1 MKGRLNPDGYV
12 MDFGD
17 VKNVAM
23 CVFCDLVRARRV
35 QEVKSEIPASHV
47 K

>member
-17 VKNVAM
+17 VKNVIR
-23 CVFCDLVRARRV
+23 CLFYYLVRSHRV
-35 QEVKSEIPASHV
+35 
-47 K
+47 